1 MVNLTIN
8 DIPVQVEKGTTVLA
22 AAESINIKI
31 PRLCYYEFPGME
43 KINRIA
49 SCRVCVVE
57 IEGRRNL
64 APACATEVT
73 EGMVVKTNSP
83 RAIKARRTMVELLL
97 SDHPQS
103 CLNCEKNNQ
112 CDLQQLASDLHIH
125 QIKYESILLL
135 K

>member
-8 DIPVQVEKGTTVLA
+8 DIPVQVEAGTTVLA
-22 AAESINIKI
+22 AAESVNIKI

-97 SDHPQS
+97 SDHPQ
-103 CLNCEKNNQ
+103 
-112 CDLQQLASDLHIH
+112 
-125 QIKYESILLL
+125 
-135 K
+135 